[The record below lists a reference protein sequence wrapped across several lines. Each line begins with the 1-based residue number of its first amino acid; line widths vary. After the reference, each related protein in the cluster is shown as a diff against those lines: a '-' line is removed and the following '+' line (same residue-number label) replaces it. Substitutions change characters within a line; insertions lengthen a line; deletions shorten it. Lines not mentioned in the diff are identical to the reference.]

1 MGRPRKTPQELELTG
16 TNIYHPERKNWNT
29 KNQKPLTD
37 RVAPAHY
44 LRRTQIVWAEFMEM
58 KAAQNVL
65 SIEDR
70 SCIIQMFDCLDRL
83 YRNTDTYNEIRK
95 AHPDYAKWLQDKDN
109 RDVIKTLRSEMT
121 ADDTAFRNWAIRFGM
136 TPTERSKLPVVPE
149 KPQSEMLQLIRKV
162 KEG

>member
-1 MGRPRKTPQELELTG
+1 MASIFVVLYPVNRKCIRNRCRLVDNALNGQKKKPINRLE
-16 TNIYHPERKNWNT
+16 
-29 KNQKPLTD
+29 
-37 RVAPAHY
+37 
-44 LRRTQIVWAEFMEM
+44 
-58 KAAQNVL
+58 
-65 SIEDR
+65 
-70 SCIIQMFDCLDRL
+70 IIL
-83 YRNTDTYNEIRK
+83 YGEGK
-95 AHPDYAKWLQDKDN
+95 SHPDYAKWLQDKDN

>member
-44 LRRTQIVWAEFMEM
+44 LRRTQIAWAEFMDM
-58 KAAQNVL
+58 KAEQKVL

-70 SCIIQMFDCLDRL
+70 ALVVQMFDCLDRL

-95 AHPDYAKWLQDKDN
+95 KNPDYAEWLKDKEN
-109 RDVIKTLRSEMT
+109 RDMMKHLRAEMN